1 VTAKASDASRARR
14 QAAAAPRTT
23 CRVLDRA
30 FLYETSGDER
40 VVCVCGLC
48 SLCVADGA
56 GCQPKVD
63 NCMVHTWRAR
73 ACVTLTDKGINMVKL
88 FVRYFH

>member
-1 VTAKASDASRARR
+1 MTAKASDASRARR
-14 QAAAAPRTT
+14 QAAAAPRMT

-48 SLCVADGA
+48 SLCLLTARGA
-56 GCQPKVD
+56 NQKWIP
-63 NCMVHTWRAR
+63 
-73 ACVTLTDKGINMVKL
+73 
-88 FVRYFH
+88 